1 MRFRIS
7 KPGTRPQGGS
17 PKDNF
22 GFRISRDAGGFTLVE
37 VVVIIVMVSIFMA
50 SIMLPFISSLRQ
62 SDLPEIAT
70 VAYFLGLEKVEE
82 LSTQTT
88 GSISEEAKAAVSG
101 YGDYEREVAVCD
113 VDCDTLQTTDCNPAS
128 NPEQGS
134 GCRKVTVTVYHGRIP
149 DGVSLVTL
157 RTAY

>member
-1 MRFRIS
+1 VALDLRMGEQKTDKLEVKRMLRTI
-7 KPGTRPQGGS
+7 GGC
-17 PKDNF
+17 D
-22 GFRISRDAGGFTLVE
+22 GFTLVE
-37 VVVIIVMVSIFMA
+37 VVLIIVMVSIFMA

-70 VAYFLGLEKVEE
+70 IAYFLGLEKVEE

-88 GSISEEAKAAVSG
+88 GVLSDEAKAAVSG
-101 YGDYEREVAVCD
+101 YGDYEREVVVED
-113 VDCDTLQTTDCNPAS
+113 VNCNDLSTSQA
-128 NPEQGS
+128 GS
-134 GCRKVTVTVYHGRIP
+134 GCRKVTVTVYHARIP

>member
-1 MRFRIS
+1 MKFRIS
-7 KPGTRPQGGS
+7 
-17 PKDNF
+17 DF

-37 VVVIIVMVSIFMA
+37 VVLIIVMVSIFMA

-62 SDLPEIAT
+62 SDMPEIAT
-70 VAYFLGLEKVEE
+70 IAYFLALERLEE
-82 LSTQTT
+82 LAPITT
-88 GSISEEAKAAVSG
+88 GSIGAESRAAVSG

-134 GCRKVTVTVYHGRIP
+134 GCRKVTVTVYHSRIP
-149 DGVSLVTL
+149 DGVSVVGL